1 MLNKGRR
8 FIREFDT
15 ISDIN
20 DFCSK
25 YSCVPINII
34 PVVVKTTYK
43 AVGATSAL
51 NTMIPKYS
59 YATILQPV
67 EDGLTYNEIE
77 AEIAAV
83 DNGASSS
90 SVNKAVESGR
100 AVANVGA
107 VANARVVNKSKD
119 ARPTR
124 IDNDDDAEYDTTDTS
139 KIADII
145 NEAGRKLIYSDS
157 SGSSG
162 SEVDRLLSIGKA
174 NPNEELCLDNIDY
187 RKIAEELHYDAQ
199 DKKRSKQWFM
209 EHKHRPLSSYVRH
222 MNLLPWQENLLVVM
236 ACNPRDYK

>member
-34 PVVVKTTYK
+34 PIVVRTTYK

-51 NTMIPKYS
+51 NTLIPKYS

-67 EDGLTYNEIE
+67 EDGLTYKEVE
-77 AEIAAV
+77 AEITAI

-90 SVNKAVESGR
+90 SVSASANKAVGNGK
-100 AVANVGA
+100 AVGGFREN
-107 VANARVVNKSKD
+107 SKLKD
-119 ARPTR
+119 VKPVR
-124 IDNDDDAEYDTTDTS
+124 IDYNNDEYDTTDTS

-145 NEAGRKLIYSDS
+145 NEAGRNLVHPDS
-157 SGSSG
+157 
-162 SEVDRLLSIGKA
+162 EA
-174 NPNEELCLDNIDY
+174 NPNEGLCLDNVDY

-209 EHKHRPLSSYVRH
+209 EHKHRPLDSYVNH
-222 MNLLPWQENLLVVM
+222 MHLLSWQENLLVVM
-236 ACNPRDYK
+236 ACNPSNYK

>member
-34 PVVVKTTYK
+34 PIVVRTTYK

-51 NTMIPKYS
+51 NTLIPKYS

-67 EDGLTYNEIE
+67 EDGLTYKEVE
-77 AEIAAV
+77 AEITAI

-90 SVNKAVESGR
+90 SVSASNSANKAVGNRKTVSGFR
-100 AVANVGA
+100 ENSKPKAAKS
-107 VANARVVNKSKD
+107 ARVDDS
-119 ARPTR
+119 
-124 IDNDDDAEYDTTDTS
+124 NDDEYDTTDTS

-145 NEAGRKLIYSDS
+145 NEAGRNLVHSD
-157 SGSSG
+157 
-162 SEVDRLLSIGKA
+162 SEVDELLSAGKA
-174 NPNEELCLDNIDY
+174 NPNEELCLDNVDY

-209 EHKHRPLSSYVRH
+209 EHKHRPLDSYVNH
-222 MNLLPWQENLLVVM
+222 MHLLDWQENLLVVM
-236 ACNPRDYK
+236 ACNPGNYK

>member
-51 NTMIPKYS
+51 NTLIPKYS

-67 EDGLTYNEIE
+67 EDGLTYKEVE
-77 AEIAAV
+77 AEITAI

-90 SVNKAVESGR
+90 SVSASISANR
-100 AVANVGA
+100 AVGNRNTVGGFKE
-107 VANARVVNKSKD
+107 NSKTKD
-119 ARPTR
+119 AKPVR
-124 IDNDDDAEYDTTDTS
+124 IDDNNDDEYDTTDTS

-145 NEAGRKLIYSDS
+145 NEAGRNLVHSD
-157 SGSSG
+157 
-162 SEVDRLLSIGKA
+162 SEVDR
-174 NPNEELCLDNIDY
+174 
-187 RKIAEELHYDAQ
+187 
-199 DKKRSKQWFM
+199 
-209 EHKHRPLSSYVRH
+209 PLY
-222 MNLLPWQENLLVVM
+222 
-236 ACNPRDYK
+236 

>member
-34 PVVVKTTYK
+34 PIVVRTTYK

-51 NTMIPKYS
+51 NTLIPKYS

-67 EDGLTYNEIE
+67 EDGLTYKEVE
-77 AEIAAV
+77 AEITAI

-90 SVNKAVESGR
+90 SVSASSVNKAVGDGKTVSGFG
-100 AVANVGA
+100 AISKTKNVKS
-107 VANARVVNKSKD
+107 VRVDDN
-119 ARPTR
+119 
-124 IDNDDDAEYDTTDTS
+124 NDDEYDTTDTS

-145 NEAGRKLIYSDS
+145 NEAGRNLVHSD
-157 SGSSG
+157 
-162 SEVDRLLSIGKA
+162 SEVDELLSAGKA
-174 NPNEELCLDNIDY
+174 NPNQELCLDNVDY

-209 EHKHRPLSSYVRH
+209 EHKHRPLDSYVRH
-222 MNLLPWQENLLVVM
+222 MHLLTWQENLLVVM
-236 ACNPRDYK
+236 ACNPGDYK

>member
-51 NTMIPKYS
+51 NTLIPKYS

-67 EDGLTYNEIE
+67 EDGLTYNEVE

-90 SVNKAVESGR
+90 SVSVPTSVSANKAVGNGK
-100 AVANVGA
+100 AVGGFRENSK
-107 VANARVVNKSKD
+107 NKDIKPARVD
-119 ARPTR
+119 
-124 IDNDDDAEYDTTDTS
+124 DNSDDEYDTTDTS

-145 NEAGRKLIYSDS
+145 NEAGRTLVHSD
-157 SGSSG
+157 
-162 SEVDRLLSIGKA
+162 SEVDRPLSSGKA
-174 NPNEELCLDNIDY
+174 NPNQELCLDNVDY
-187 RKIAEELHYDAQ
+187 RKIAEQLHYDAQ

-209 EHKHRPLSSYVRH
+209 EHKHRPLDSYVNH
-222 MNLLPWQENLLVVM
+222 MHLLPWQEDLLVVM
-236 ACNPRDYK
+236 ACNPGDYK

>member
-34 PVVVKTTYK
+34 PVVVRTTYK

-51 NTMIPKYS
+51 NTLIPKYS

-67 EDGLTYNEIE
+67 EDGLTYNEVE

-90 SVNKAVESGR
+90 SVNIPTNKAVGNGKTIGGFRENSKTKD
-100 AVANVGA
+100 VKPI
-107 VANARVVNKSKD
+107 RVDDN
-119 ARPTR
+119 
-124 IDNDDDAEYDTTDTS
+124 NDDEYDTTDTS

-145 NEAGRKLIYSDS
+145 NEAGRTLVHSD
-157 SGSSG
+157 
-162 SEVDRLLSIGKA
+162 SEVDRPLSAGKA
-174 NPNEELCLDNIDY
+174 NPNEELCLDNVDY

-209 EHKHRPLSSYVRH
+209 EHKHRPLDSYVRH
-222 MNLLPWQENLLVVM
+222 MHLLSWQENLLVVM
-236 ACNPRDYK
+236 ACNPGDYK

>member
-34 PVVVKTTYK
+34 PVVVRTTYK

-51 NTMIPKYS
+51 NTLIPKYS

-67 EDGLTYNEIE
+67 EDGLTYNEVE

-90 SVNKAVESGR
+90 SASASVSANKAVGNEKTVGEFRKNSKPK
-100 AVANVGA
+100 AVKSV
-107 VANARVVNKSKD
+107 RVDDN
-119 ARPTR
+119 
-124 IDNDDDAEYDTTDTS
+124 NDDEYDTTDTS

-145 NEAGRKLIYSDS
+145 NEAGRNLVHSD
-157 SGSSG
+157 
-162 SEVDRLLSIGKA
+162 SEVDELLSAGKA
-174 NPNEELCLDNIDY
+174 NPNKELCLDNVDY

-209 EHKHRPLSSYVRH
+209 EHKHRPLDSYVNH
-222 MNLLPWQENLLVVM
+222 MNLLDWQENLLVVM
-236 ACNPRDYK
+236 ACNPNNYK

>member
-51 NTMIPKYS
+51 NTLIPKYS

-67 EDGLTYNEIE
+67 EDGLTYNEVE
-77 AEIAAV
+77 AEITAI

-90 SVNKAVESGR
+90 SVSAYNSVNKAVGNR
-100 AVANVGA
+100 NTVGGFKE
-107 VANARVVNKSKD
+107 NSKTKD
-119 ARPTR
+119 AKLVR
-124 IDNDDDAEYDTTDTS
+124 IDDNNDDEYDTTDTS

-145 NEAGRKLIYSDS
+145 NEAGRNLVHSD
-157 SGSSG
+157 
-162 SEVDRLLSIGKA
+162 SEVDELLSAGKA
-174 NPNEELCLDNIDY
+174 NPNQELCLDNVDY

-209 EHKHRPLSSYVRH
+209 EHKHRPLDSYVNH
-222 MNLLPWQENLLVVM
+222 MHLLPWQENLLVVM
-236 ACNPRDYK
+236 ACNPSNYK

>member
-34 PVVVKTTYK
+34 PVVVRTTYK

-51 NTMIPKYS
+51 NTLIPKYS

-67 EDGLTYNEIE
+67 EDGLTCNEIE
-77 AEIAAV
+77 AEIVAI
-83 DNGASSS
+83 DNGVSSS
-90 SVNKAVESGR
+90 SVFASGSASANKAVG
-100 AVANVGA
+100 NGKTVGGFGA
-107 VANARVVNKSKD
+107 ISKPKDIKPVRVDS
-119 ARPTR
+119 
-124 IDNDDDAEYDTTDTS
+124 NDDGEYDTTDTS

-145 NEAGRKLIYSDS
+145 NEAGRKLVYSDN
-157 SGSSG
+157 
-162 SEVDRLLSIGKA
+162 EADRLLSIGKA
-174 NPNEELCLDNIDY
+174 NPNDELCLDNVDY

-199 DKKRSKQWFM
+199 DRKRSKQWFM
-209 EHKHRPLSSYVRH
+209 EHKHRPLDSYVNH
-222 MNLLPWQENLLVVM
+222 MHLLPWQENLLVVM
-236 ACNPRDYK
+236 ACNPGDYR

>member
-20 DFCSK
+20 DFCNK

-34 PVVVKTTYK
+34 PVVVRTTYK

-51 NTMIPKYS
+51 NTLIPKYS

-67 EDGLTYNEIE
+67 EDGLTYNEVE

-83 DNGASSS
+83 DNGSSSS
-90 SVNKAVESGR
+90 SVSVSTNKAAGNGR
-100 AVANVGA
+100 TVGEFRE
-107 VANARVVNKSKD
+107 NSKSKD
-119 ARPTR
+119 MKPVRV
-124 IDNDDDAEYDTTDTS
+124 DDSNDDEYDTTDTS

-145 NEAGRKLIYSDS
+145 NEAGRNLVHSD
-157 SGSSG
+157 
-162 SEVDRLLSIGKA
+162 SEVDRPLSSGKA
-174 NPNEELCLDNIDY
+174 NPNKELCLDNVDY

-209 EHKHRPLSSYVRH
+209 EHKHRPLDSYVNH
-222 MNLLPWQENLLVVM
+222 MHLLPWQENLLVVM
-236 ACNPRDYK
+236 ACNPGDYK

>member
-34 PVVVKTTYK
+34 PVVVRTTYK

-51 NTMIPKYS
+51 NTLIPKYS

-67 EDGLTYNEIE
+67 EDGLTYNEVE

-90 SVNKAVESGR
+90 SVSDSVPKNKAVSNGKT
-100 AVANVGA
+100 VGGFRENSKTKD
-107 VANARVVNKSKD
+107 VKPARVD
-119 ARPTR
+119 
-124 IDNDDDAEYDTTDTS
+124 DNSDDEYDTTDTS

-145 NEAGRKLIYSDS
+145 NEAGRSLTYSD
-157 SGSSG
+157 
-162 SEVDRLLSIGKA
+162 SEVDRPLSSGKA
-174 NPNEELCLDNIDY
+174 NPNKELCLDNVDY

-209 EHKHRPLSSYVRH
+209 EHKHRPLDSYVRH
-222 MNLLPWQENLLVVM
+222 MNLLSWQENLLVVM
-236 ACNPRDYK
+236 ACNPGDYK

>member
-34 PVVVKTTYK
+34 PIVVRTTYK

-51 NTMIPKYS
+51 NTLIPKYS

-67 EDGLTYNEIE
+67 EDGLTYNEVE
-77 AEIAAV
+77 AEIAAI

-90 SVNKAVESGR
+90 SVSASAYANKAVG
-100 AVANVGA
+100 NGKTVGGFRENSKTKD
-107 VANARVVNKSKD
+107 VKSVRVDDN
-119 ARPTR
+119 
-124 IDNDDDAEYDTTDTS
+124 NDDEYDTTDTS

-145 NEAGRKLIYSDS
+145 NEAGRSLTYSD
-157 SGSSG
+157 
-162 SEVDRLLSIGKA
+162 SEVDRPLSSGKA
-174 NPNEELCLDNIDY
+174 NLNKELCLDNVDY

-209 EHKHRPLSSYVRH
+209 EHKHRPLDSYVNH
-222 MNLLPWQENLLVVM
+222 MHLLDWQENLLVVM
-236 ACNPRDYK
+236 ACNPGNYK

>member
-34 PVVVKTTYK
+34 PVVVRTTYK

-51 NTMIPKYS
+51 NTLIPKYS

-67 EDGLTYNEIE
+67 EDGLTYNEVE

-90 SVNKAVESGR
+90 SVTIPTNKAVGNGKTIGGFRENSK
-100 AVANVGA
+100 VKDVKL
-107 VANARVVNKSKD
+107 ARVD
-119 ARPTR
+119 
-124 IDNDDDAEYDTTDTS
+124 DNSDDEYDTTDTS

-145 NEAGRKLIYSDS
+145 NEAGRSLTYSD
-157 SGSSG
+157 
-162 SEVDRLLSIGKA
+162 SEVDRPLPSGKT
-174 NPNEELCLDNIDY
+174 NPNKELCLDNVDY

-209 EHKHRPLSSYVRH
+209 EHKHRPLDSYVRH
-222 MNLLPWQENLLVVM
+222 MHLLSWQENLLVVM
-236 ACNPRDYK
+236 ACNPGDYK

>member
-34 PVVVKTTYK
+34 PVVVRTTYK

-51 NTMIPKYS
+51 NTLIPKYS

-67 EDGLTYNEIE
+67 EDGLTYNEVE
-77 AEIAAV
+77 AEITAI

-90 SVNKAVESGR
+90 SVSASNSANKAVG
-100 AVANVGA
+100 NGKTVGELRE
-107 VANARVVNKSKD
+107 NSKSKD
-119 ARPTR
+119 VKTVRV
-124 IDNDDDAEYDTTDTS
+124 DDNNDDEYDTTDTS

-145 NEAGRKLIYSDS
+145 NEAGRNLIHSDS
-157 SGSSG
+157 
-162 SEVDRLLSIGKA
+162 EA
-174 NPNEELCLDNIDY
+174 NPNEGLCLDNVDY

-209 EHKHRPLSSYVRH
+209 EHKHRPLDSYVNH
-222 MNLLPWQENLLVVM
+222 MHLLSWQENLLVVM
-236 ACNPRDYK
+236 ACNPSNYK

>member
-34 PVVVKTTYK
+34 PIVVRTTYK

-51 NTMIPKYS
+51 NTLIPKYS

-67 EDGLTYNEIE
+67 EDGLTYNEVE

-90 SVNKAVESGR
+90 SVSANKAVGNEKAVGGFRESSK
-100 AVANVGA
+100 AKDAKT
-107 VANARVVNKSKD
+107 ARVD
-119 ARPTR
+119 
-124 IDNDDDAEYDTTDTS
+124 DNSDDEYDTTDTS

-145 NEAGRKLIYSDS
+145 NEAGRNLTYSD
-157 SGSSG
+157 
-162 SEVDRLLSIGKA
+162 SEVDRPLSSGKA
-174 NPNEELCLDNIDY
+174 NPNKELCLDNVDY

-209 EHKHRPLSSYVRH
+209 EHKHRPLDSYVRH
-222 MNLLPWQENLLVVM
+222 MHLLPWQENLLVVM
-236 ACNPRDYK
+236 ACNPGDYK

>member
-34 PVVVKTTYK
+34 PVVVRTTYK

-51 NTMIPKYS
+51 NTLIPKYS

-67 EDGLTYNEIE
+67 EDGLTYNEVE

-90 SVNKAVESGR
+90 SVSASASANKAVGNEKTVSGFR
-100 AVANVGA
+100 ENSKTKDVKP
-107 VANARVVNKSKD
+107 ARVD
-119 ARPTR
+119 
-124 IDNDDDAEYDTTDTS
+124 DNSDGEYDNTDTS

-145 NEAGRKLIYSDS
+145 NEAGRSLTYSD
-157 SGSSG
+157 
-162 SEVDRLLSIGKA
+162 SEVDRLLSSGKA
-174 NPNEELCLDNIDY
+174 NPNKELCLDNVDY

-209 EHKHRPLSSYVRH
+209 EHKHRPLDSYVRH
-222 MNLLPWQENLLVVM
+222 MHLLPWQENLLVVM
-236 ACNPRDYK
+236 ACNPSDYK

>member
-34 PVVVKTTYK
+34 PVVMKTTYK

-51 NTMIPKYS
+51 NTLIPKYS

-67 EDGLTYNEIE
+67 EDGLTYNEVE
-77 AEIAAV
+77 AEITAI

-90 SVNKAVESGR
+90 SVSASNSANKAVKNGKT
-100 AVANVGA
+100 VGGFGSISKTKD
-107 VANARVVNKSKD
+107 VKPVRVGS
-119 ARPTR
+119 
-124 IDNDDDAEYDTTDTS
+124 NDDDEYDTTDTS

-145 NEAGRKLIYSDS
+145 NEAGRTLVHSD
-157 SGSSG
+157 
-162 SEVDRLLSIGKA
+162 SEVDRLLYAGKA
-174 NPNEELCLDNIDY
+174 NPN
-187 RKIAEELHYDAQ
+187 
-199 DKKRSKQWFM
+199 
-209 EHKHRPLSSYVRH
+209 
-222 MNLLPWQENLLVVM
+222 
-236 ACNPRDYK
+236 

>member
-51 NTMIPKYS
+51 NTLIPKYS

-67 EDGLTYNEIE
+67 EDGLTYNEVE
-77 AEIAAV
+77 AEITAI

-90 SVNKAVESGR
+90 SVSASNSANKAVGNRKTVSGFR
-100 AVANVGA
+100 ENSKPKDLKPV
-107 VANARVVNKSKD
+107 RVDDN
-119 ARPTR
+119 
-124 IDNDDDAEYDTTDTS
+124 NDDEYDITDTS

-145 NEAGRKLIYSDS
+145 NEASRNLVHPD
-157 SGSSG
+157 
-162 SEVDRLLSIGKA
+162 SEVNRPLSSGKA
-174 NPNEELCLDNIDY
+174 NPNDELCLDNVDY

-209 EHKHRPLSSYVRH
+209 EHKHRPLDSYVNH
-222 MNLLPWQENLLVVM
+222 MHLLPWQENLLVVM
-236 ACNPRDYK
+236 ACNPSDYK

>member
-34 PVVVKTTYK
+34 PIVVRTTYK

-51 NTMIPKYS
+51 NTLIPKYS

-67 EDGLTYNEIE
+67 EDGLTYNEVE
-77 AEIAAV
+77 AEITAI

-90 SVNKAVESGR
+90 SVSASNSANKAVGNRKTVSGFR
-100 AVANVGA
+100 ENSKPKDLKPV
-107 VANARVVNKSKD
+107 RVDDN
-119 ARPTR
+119 
-124 IDNDDDAEYDTTDTS
+124 NDDEYDTTDTS

-145 NEAGRKLIYSDS
+145 NEAGRTLVHSD
-157 SGSSG
+157 
-162 SEVDRLLSIGKA
+162 SEVDRQLSSGKA
-174 NPNEELCLDNIDY
+174 NPNKELCLDNVDY

-209 EHKHRPLSSYVRH
+209 EHKHRPLDSYVNH
-222 MNLLPWQENLLVVM
+222 MHLLDWQENLLVVM
-236 ACNPRDYK
+236 ACNPGNYK

>member
-51 NTMIPKYS
+51 NTLIPKYS

-67 EDGLTYNEIE
+67 EDGLTYNEVE
-77 AEIAAV
+77 AEITAI

-90 SVNKAVESGR
+90 SVSASNSANKAVGNRKTVSEFRENSKLKDLKP
-100 AVANVGA
+100 V
-107 VANARVVNKSKD
+107 RVD
-119 ARPTR
+119 
-124 IDNDDDAEYDTTDTS
+124 DNNDEYDTTDTS

-145 NEAGRKLIYSDS
+145 NEAGRTLVHSD
-157 SGSSG
+157 
-162 SEVDRLLSIGKA
+162 SEVDRPLSLGKA
-174 NPNEELCLDNIDY
+174 NPNEELCLDNVDY

-209 EHKHRPLSSYVRH
+209 EHKHRPLDSYVRH
-222 MNLLPWQENLLVVM
+222 MHLLPWQENLLVVM
-236 ACNPRDYK
+236 ACNPGDYK

>member
-34 PVVVKTTYK
+34 PIVVRTTYK

-51 NTMIPKYS
+51 NTLIPKYS

-67 EDGLTYNEIE
+67 EDGLTYKEVE
-77 AEIAAV
+77 AEITAI

-90 SVNKAVESGR
+90 SVSASNSANKAVGNRKTVSGFR
-100 AVANVGA
+100 ENSKPKDVKLV
-107 VANARVVNKSKD
+107 RVDDN
-119 ARPTR
+119 
-124 IDNDDDAEYDTTDTS
+124 NDDEYDTTDTS

-145 NEAGRKLIYSDS
+145 NEAGRNLVHSD
-157 SGSSG
+157 
-162 SEVDRLLSIGKA
+162 SEVDELLSAGKA
-174 NPNEELCLDNIDY
+174 NPNQELCLDNVDY

-209 EHKHRPLSSYVRH
+209 EHKHRPLDSYVNH
-222 MNLLPWQENLLVVM
+222 MHLLPWQENLLAVM
-236 ACNPRDYK
+236 ACNPGDYK

>member
-51 NTMIPKYS
+51 NTLIPKYS

-67 EDGLTYNEIE
+67 EDGLTYNEVE
-77 AEIAAV
+77 AEITAI
-83 DNGASSS
+83 DNGSSSS
-90 SVNKAVESGR
+90 SVSASNSANKAVGNGRTVSGFRESSKFK
-100 AVANVGA
+100 NVKS
-107 VANARVVNKSKD
+107 VRVDDN
-119 ARPTR
+119 
-124 IDNDDDAEYDTTDTS
+124 NDDEYDTTDTS

-145 NEAGRKLIYSDS
+145 NEAGRTLVHSDS
-157 SGSSG
+157 
-162 SEVDRLLSIGKA
+162 EFDRPLSAGKA
-174 NPNEELCLDNIDY
+174 NPNQELCLDNVDY

-209 EHKHRPLSSYVRH
+209 EHKHRPLDSYVRH
-222 MNLLPWQENLLVVM
+222 MHLLTWQENLLVVM
-236 ACNPRDYK
+236 ACNPGDYK

>member
-34 PVVVKTTYK
+34 PVVVRTTYK

-51 NTMIPKYS
+51 NTLIPKYS

-67 EDGLTYNEIE
+67 EDGLTYNEVE

-90 SVNKAVESGR
+90 SVTIPTNKAVGNGKTIGGFRENSK
-100 AVANVGA
+100 AKDVKL
-107 VANARVVNKSKD
+107 ARVD
-119 ARPTR
+119 
-124 IDNDDDAEYDTTDTS
+124 DNSDDEYDTTDTS

-145 NEAGRKLIYSDS
+145 NEAGRKLTHSDN
-157 SGSSG
+157 
-162 SEVDRLLSIGKA
+162 EVDRPLSSGKA
-174 NPNEELCLDNIDY
+174 NPNKELCLDNVDY

-209 EHKHRPLSSYVRH
+209 EHKHRPLDSYVRH
-222 MNLLPWQENLLVVM
+222 MHLLSWQENLLVVM
-236 ACNPRDYK
+236 ACNPGDYK

>member
-34 PVVVKTTYK
+34 PVVVRTTYK

-51 NTMIPKYS
+51 NTLIPKYS

-67 EDGLTYNEIE
+67 EDGLTYNEVE
-77 AEIAAV
+77 AEITAI
-83 DNGASSS
+83 DNRASSS
-90 SVNKAVESGR
+90 SVYASNSANKAVGNRKIVSGF
-100 AVANVGA
+100 GA
-107 VANARVVNKSKD
+107 ISKTKDVKSVRVDDS
-119 ARPTR
+119 
-124 IDNDDDAEYDTTDTS
+124 NDDEYDTTDTS

-145 NEAGRKLIYSDS
+145 NEAGRTLVHSD
-157 SGSSG
+157 
-162 SEVDRLLSIGKA
+162 SEVDRPLSSGKA
-174 NPNEELCLDNIDY
+174 NPNQELCLDNVDY
-187 RKIAEELHYDAQ
+187 RKIAEQLHYDAQ

-209 EHKHRPLSSYVRH
+209 EHKHRPLDSYVNH
-222 MNLLPWQENLLVVM
+222 MHLLPWQEDLLVVM
-236 ACNPRDYK
+236 ACNPSNYK

>member
-34 PVVVKTTYK
+34 PIVVRTTYK

-51 NTMIPKYS
+51 NTLIPKYS

-67 EDGLTYNEIE
+67 EDGLTYNEVE
-77 AEIAAV
+77 AEITAI

-90 SVNKAVESGR
+90 SVSASNSANKAVGNSKTVSGF
-100 AVANVGA
+100 GA
-107 VANARVVNKSKD
+107 ISKTKDVKSVRVDDS
-119 ARPTR
+119 
-124 IDNDDDAEYDTTDTS
+124 NDDEYDTTDTS

-145 NEAGRKLIYSDS
+145 NEAGRNLVHSD
-157 SGSSG
+157 
-162 SEVDRLLSIGKA
+162 SEVDELLSAGKA
-174 NPNEELCLDNIDY
+174 NPNQELCLDNVDY

-209 EHKHRPLSSYVRH
+209 EHKHRPLDSYVNH
-222 MNLLPWQENLLVVM
+222 MHLLPWQENLLVVM
-236 ACNPRDYK
+236 ACNPSNYK

>member
-34 PVVVKTTYK
+34 PVVVRTTYK

-51 NTMIPKYS
+51 NTLIPKYS

-67 EDGLTYNEIE
+67 EDGLTYKEVE
-77 AEIAAV
+77 AEITAI

-90 SVNKAVESGR
+90 SVSASNSANKAVGNRKTVSGFG
-100 AVANVGA
+100 AISKTKNVKS
-107 VANARVVNKSKD
+107 VRVDDN
-119 ARPTR
+119 
-124 IDNDDDAEYDTTDTS
+124 NDDEYDTTDTS

-145 NEAGRKLIYSDS
+145 NEAGRTLVNPD
-157 SGSSG
+157 
-162 SEVDRLLSIGKA
+162 SEVDGLLSAGKA
-174 NPNEELCLDNIDY
+174 NPNQELCLDNVDY
-187 RKIAEELHYDAQ
+187 RKIDEELHYNAQ

-209 EHKHRPLSSYVRH
+209 EHKHRPLDSYVNH
-222 MNLLPWQENLLVVM
+222 MHLLPWQENLLVVM
-236 ACNPRDYK
+236 ACNPSNYK

>member
-34 PVVVKTTYK
+34 PVVVRTTYK

-51 NTMIPKYS
+51 NTLIPKYS

-67 EDGLTYNEIE
+67 EDGLTYNEVE

-90 SVNKAVESGR
+90 SVSVPTSVSANKAVGNGK
-100 AVANVGA
+100 AVGGFRENSK
-107 VANARVVNKSKD
+107 NKDIKPARVD
-119 ARPTR
+119 
-124 IDNDDDAEYDTTDTS
+124 DNSDDEYDTTDTS

-145 NEAGRKLIYSDS
+145 NEAGRNLTYSD
-157 SGSSG
+157 
-162 SEVDRLLSIGKA
+162 SEVDRPLSSGKA
-174 NPNEELCLDNIDY
+174 NPNEELCLDNVDY

-209 EHKHRPLSSYVRH
+209 EHKHRPLDSYVRH
-222 MNLLPWQENLLVVM
+222 MHLLSWQENLLVVM
-236 ACNPRDYK
+236 ACNPGDYK

>member
-34 PVVVKTTYK
+34 PIVVRTTYK

-51 NTMIPKYS
+51 NTLIPKYS

-67 EDGLTYNEIE
+67 EDGLTYNEVE

-90 SVNKAVESGR
+90 YVSASVPVPANKAVG
-100 AVANVGA
+100 NGKTVGGFRGNSKPKD
-107 VANARVVNKSKD
+107 VKPVRVDDN
-119 ARPTR
+119 
-124 IDNDDDAEYDTTDTS
+124 NDDEYDTTDTS

-145 NEAGRKLIYSDS
+145 NEAGRNLTYSD
-157 SGSSG
+157 
-162 SEVDRLLSIGKA
+162 SEVDRPLSAGKA
-174 NPNEELCLDNIDY
+174 DPNKELCLDNVDY

-209 EHKHRPLSSYVRH
+209 EHKHRPLDSYVRH
-222 MNLLPWQENLLVVM
+222 MHLLPWQENLLVVM
-236 ACNPRDYK
+236 ACNPGDYK

>member
-34 PVVVKTTYK
+34 PIVVRTTYK

-51 NTMIPKYS
+51 NTLIPKYS

-67 EDGLTYNEIE
+67 EDGLTYKEVE
-77 AEIAAV
+77 AEITAI

-90 SVNKAVESGR
+90 SVSASSVNKAVGNGKTVSGFG
-100 AVANVGA
+100 AISKTKNVKS
-107 VANARVVNKSKD
+107 VRVDDN
-119 ARPTR
+119 
-124 IDNDDDAEYDTTDTS
+124 NDDEYDTTDTS

-145 NEAGRKLIYSDS
+145 NEAGRNLVHSD
-157 SGSSG
+157 
-162 SEVDRLLSIGKA
+162 SEVDELLSAGKA
-174 NPNEELCLDNIDY
+174 NPNQELCLDNVDY

-209 EHKHRPLSSYVRH
+209 EHKHRPLDSYVNH
-222 MNLLPWQENLLVVM
+222 MHLLSWQENLLVVM
-236 ACNPRDYK
+236 ACNPGNYK

>member
-51 NTMIPKYS
+51 NTLIPKYS

-67 EDGLTYNEIE
+67 EDGLTYNEVE
-77 AEIAAV
+77 AEITAI

-90 SVNKAVESGR
+90 SVYASNSVSANKAVGNRKTVSGFR
-100 AVANVGA
+100 ENSKPKAVKS
-107 VANARVVNKSKD
+107 ARVDDN
-119 ARPTR
+119 
-124 IDNDDDAEYDTTDTS
+124 NDDEYDTTDTS

-145 NEAGRKLIYSDS
+145 NEAGRNLVHSD
-157 SGSSG
+157 
-162 SEVDRLLSIGKA
+162 SEVDRLLSAGKA
-174 NPNEELCLDNIDY
+174 NPNEELCLDNVDY

-209 EHKHRPLSSYVRH
+209 EHKHRPLDSYVNH
-222 MNLLPWQENLLVVM
+222 MHLLPWQEDLLGAM
-236 ACNPRDYK
+236 ACNPSNYK

>member
-34 PVVVKTTYK
+34 PVVVRTTYK

-51 NTMIPKYS
+51 NTLIPKYS

-67 EDGLTYNEIE
+67 ENGLTYNEVE

-90 SVNKAVESGR
+90 SVSAYVPASVNKAVG
-100 AVANVGA
+100 NGKTVGEFGA
-107 VANARVVNKSKD
+107 ISKTKDVKSVRVD
-119 ARPTR
+119 
-124 IDNDDDAEYDTTDTS
+124 DNNDEYDTTDTS

-145 NEAGRKLIYSDS
+145 NEAGRTLVHSD
-157 SGSSG
+157 
-162 SEVDRLLSIGKA
+162 SEVDRPLSSGKA
-174 NPNEELCLDNIDY
+174 NPNEELCLDNVDY

-209 EHKHRPLSSYVRH
+209 EHKHRPLDSYVNH
-222 MNLLPWQENLLVVM
+222 MHLLDWQENLLVVM
-236 ACNPRDYK
+236 ACNPGNYK

>member
-34 PVVVKTTYK
+34 PIVVRTTYK

-51 NTMIPKYS
+51 NTLIPKYS

-67 EDGLTYNEIE
+67 EDGLTYNEVE

-90 SVNKAVESGR
+90 SVSVSASVSANKAVGNGK
-100 AVANVGA
+100 AVGGFRENSKPKDVKPI
-107 VANARVVNKSKD
+107 RVDDN
-119 ARPTR
+119 
-124 IDNDDDAEYDTTDTS
+124 NDDEYDTTDTS

-145 NEAGRKLIYSDS
+145 NEAGRSLTYSD
-157 SGSSG
+157 
-162 SEVDRLLSIGKA
+162 SEVDRLLYAGKA
-174 NPNEELCLDNIDY
+174 NPNKELCLDNVDY

-199 DKKRSKQWFM
+199 DKNRSKQWFM
-209 EHKHRPLSSYVRH
+209 EHKHRPLDSYVNH
-222 MNLLPWQENLLVVM
+222 MHLLDWQENLLVVM
-236 ACNPRDYK
+236 ACNPGDYK

>member
-34 PVVVKTTYK
+34 PIVVRTTYK

-51 NTMIPKYS
+51 NTLIPKYS

-67 EDGLTYNEIE
+67 EDGLTYNEVE

-83 DNGASSS
+83 DNVASSS
-90 SVNKAVESGR
+90 SVSANKAVGNGK
-100 AVANVGA
+100 AVGGFRENSKPKDVKP
-107 VANARVVNKSKD
+107 VRVD
-119 ARPTR
+119 D
-124 IDNDDDAEYDTTDTS
+124 DNDDEYDTTDTS

-145 NEAGRKLIYSDS
+145 NEAGRTLVHSD
-157 SGSSG
+157 
-162 SEVDRLLSIGKA
+162 SEVDRPLSSGKA
-174 NPNEELCLDNIDY
+174 NPNEELCLDNVDY

-209 EHKHRPLSSYVRH
+209 EHKHRPLDSYVNH
-222 MNLLPWQENLLVVM
+222 MHLLPWQENLLVVM
-236 ACNPRDYK
+236 ACNPGNYK

>member
-34 PVVVKTTYK
+34 PVVVRTTYK

-51 NTMIPKYS
+51 NTLIPKYS

-67 EDGLTYNEIE
+67 EDGLTYNEVE
-77 AEIAAV
+77 AEITAI

-90 SVNKAVESGR
+90 SVSASNSANKAVGNRKTVSGFRESSKFKD
-100 AVANVGA
+100 VKSI
-107 VANARVVNKSKD
+107 RV
-119 ARPTR
+119 
-124 IDNDDDAEYDTTDTS
+124 DDEYDTTDTS

-145 NEAGRKLIYSDS
+145 NEASRKLVHSD
-157 SGSSG
+157 
-162 SEVDRLLSIGKA
+162 SEVDGLLSAGKA
-174 NPNEELCLDNIDY
+174 NPNQELCLDNVDY
-187 RKIAEELHYDAQ
+187 RKIDEELHYNAQ

-209 EHKHRPLSSYVRH
+209 EHKHRPLDSYVNH
-222 MNLLPWQENLLVVM
+222 MHLLPWQENLLVVM
-236 ACNPRDYK
+236 ACNPSNYK